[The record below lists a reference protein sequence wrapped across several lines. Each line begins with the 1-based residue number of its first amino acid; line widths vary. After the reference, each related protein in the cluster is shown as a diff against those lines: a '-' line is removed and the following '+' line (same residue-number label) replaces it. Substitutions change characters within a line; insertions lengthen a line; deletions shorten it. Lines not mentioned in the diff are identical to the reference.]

1 MARSPQAARSVR
13 EARADKRKSLP
24 TGNAAPIRP
33 VAIYVF
39 GLLRSSRDCPWRF
52 TGDSLSATSISIAF
66 VIEGQTVRLGDPNQW
81 RAAIQ
86 NGDLG
91 PATRVVAEEDGHRI
105 YSGAASGFAPVA
117 ELFEDLP
124 QGEGPPSDVEIVETT
139 DPTAPEPVE
148 PASAVEPA

>member
-1 MARSPQAARSVR
+1 M
-13 EARADKRKSLP
+13 
-24 TGNAAPIRP
+24 
-33 VAIYVF
+33 
-39 GLLRSSRDCPWRF
+39 
-52 TGDSLSATSISIAF
+52 SATSISIAF

-117 ELFEDLP
+117 ELFEDMP
-124 QGEGPPSDVEIVETT
+124 EEEGPPSVV
-139 DPTAPEPVE
+139 DP
-148 PASAVEPA
+148 